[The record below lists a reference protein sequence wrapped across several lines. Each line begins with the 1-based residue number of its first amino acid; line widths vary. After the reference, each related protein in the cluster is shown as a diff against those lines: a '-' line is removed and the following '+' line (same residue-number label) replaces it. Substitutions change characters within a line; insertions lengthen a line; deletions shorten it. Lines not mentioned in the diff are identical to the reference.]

1 MKEETNLLKLKDKK
15 LKQIEYQEVR
25 YDVKIKDELSNRET
39 WVRSKMRYLP
49 STYLTQVL
57 LYQLWVKVQFYL
69 HHIPNLVCLVFWTDQ
84 DIQSLGQQT
93 MSHCRHEEESFIPGK
108 REENKHIIY

>member
-25 YDVKIKDELSNRET
+25 YDVKIKDELSDSET
-39 WVRSKMRYLP
+39 WFVVQGC
-49 STYLTQVL
+49 LTQVL

-69 HHIPNLVCLVFWTDQ
+69 HHIPNLVWLVFWTDQ
-84 DIQSLGQQT
+84 DIQSFGQQT
-93 MSHCRHEEESFIPGK
+93 MSPCCSTATAERSHG
-108 REENKHIIY
+108 